1 MTNKSSA
8 VFREI
13 VSIDPWLNAKKLRG
27 ISHRE
32 LFSLFRFLQSDRG
45 VLREEL
51 GVGRLCRQ
59 QILK

>member
-13 VSIDPWLNAKKLRG
+13 FSIDPWLNAKKLRG

-32 LFSLFRFLQSDRG
+32 LFSLSDSCNQTAAFSVRNSAPDVSAVSRF
-45 VLREEL
+45 
-51 GVGRLCRQ
+51 
-59 QILK
+59 